1 MASLYL
7 WVRCAPSGRREQP
20 LGQCAHR
27 GVAHALRN
35 NCIAR
40 VNVGC
45 ENLSM
50 ELIMKRNTNAS
61 KINNIFQ
68 TIQFL
73 EVLHVH
79 FDSLWMWSGQPV
91 PIFTVINHLDNKNIS
106 IILVLRKFIAWFYFA
121 LLNPCFSKC
130 MVSPQRSDTNKC
142 KSSNICYSETR
153 SSCEFNWFWGS
164 SDACDSWEQGLF
176 PNWHTLQWTKYIFVY
191 PYVRVYEQHTAVS
204 THLFNSIV

>member
-7 WVRCAPSGRREQP
+7 WVRCAPGGRREQP

-40 VNVGC
+40 VNIAC

-50 ELIMKRNTNAS
+50 ELITKRNTNAS

-79 FDSLWMWSGQPV
+79 FDSL
-91 PIFTVINHLDNKNIS
+91 
-106 IILVLRKFIAWFYFA
+106 
-121 LLNPCFSKC
+121 
-130 MVSPQRSDTNKC
+130 
-142 KSSNICYSETR
+142 
-153 SSCEFNWFWGS
+153 
-164 SDACDSWEQGLF
+164 
-176 PNWHTLQWTKYIFVY
+176 
-191 PYVRVYEQHTAVS
+191 
-204 THLFNSIV
+204 